1 MKKMWILVAVVLIA
15 NVLTCSS
22 GTDADIQGMGRP
34 VGSMSA
40 VTYDVGCPPF
50 LWWLCGK

>member
-1 MKKMWILVAVVLIA
+1 MKKMRILVVMLIA
-15 NVLTCSS
+15 NALTPSPS
-22 GTDADIQGMGRP
+22 TNADIQGMGKLI
-34 VGSMSA
+34 GSLSA